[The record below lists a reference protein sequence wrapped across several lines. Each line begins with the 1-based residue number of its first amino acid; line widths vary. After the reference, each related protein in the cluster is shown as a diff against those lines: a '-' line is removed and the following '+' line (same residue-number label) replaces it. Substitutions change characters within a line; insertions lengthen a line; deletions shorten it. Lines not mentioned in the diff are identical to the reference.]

1 MLAASATHLC
11 YRHVGQLTLHLPH
24 CNLGKGIY
32 MWRKCGSMFEC
43 RGSYVTF
50 LCKAEMA
57 APLRMRASTQ
67 PYWQQKRRLTP
78 VRSTSRQQSATCSL
92 EHPRVSSYPRILIH
106 ICLLSF
112 NSPGRDD
119 SPLRCSVV

>member
-24 CNLGKGIY
+24 CNLGKAIY
-32 MWRKCGSMFEC
+32 MWRKSGSMFEC

-57 APLRMRASTQ
+57 APHPKRASIQ
-67 PYWQQKRRLTP
+67 SHGLQNRRQTP
-78 VRSTSRQQSATCSL
+78 VRSTSRQ
-92 EHPRVSSYPRILIH
+92 
-106 ICLLSF
+106 
-112 NSPGRDD
+112 
-119 SPLRCSVV
+119 